1 MRNVCVIKVTV
12 CLLVS
17 TEALLYVFG
26 RRQTACCN
34 VSEGNSHTF
43 VMFFEHLFAFSL
55 SNSNEKRK
63 KKKED
68 ALKPPLLFFSCLIV
82 LKLFTGK
89 YCFCR
94 GDVQAYTT
102 ELKNS
107 PCCRCAIPLKML
119 VEVYLSGDL
128 TQ

>member
-63 KKKED
+63 KKK
-68 ALKPPLLFFSCLIV
+68 
-82 LKLFTGK
+82 
-89 YCFCR
+89 R
-94 GDVQAYTT
+94 
-102 ELKNS
+102 
-107 PCCRCAIPLKML
+107 RCIKASFAFL
-119 VEVYLSGDL
+119 
-128 TQ
+128 